1 MIGIEY
7 EAVGGSP
14 FARSWEE
21 CLEVEVAN
29 EYLTIRKPAS
39 ANTNVSSI
47 AHFSE
52 IADLASVIFDGE
64 SQLDSLH

>member
-1 MIGIEY
+1 MIGIEH

-14 FARSWEE
+14 FARSWKKF
-21 CLEVEVAN
+21 LEVEVAD
-29 EYLTIRKPAS
+29 EYLAIRKHAN

-52 IADLASVIFDGE
+52 IVDLASVIFDGE